1 MRLPWPH
8 FPKAAKM
15 PLPPVCFT
23 AMLSAAVAVRRNG
36 MRALH
41 LFFFTLACAF
51 FFSSPA
57 AGAVADGDAR
67 LLKIVALSR
76 HGVRSPTQDVKTLSA
91 WSARLWPHWPVE
103 RGHLTPRGARLVTAM
118 WADLRGVL
126 LNHGLLPDALCPPP
140 GAVFV
145 RADTDQRTRAT
156 ARALLDGLGP
166 DCAQGYAVAEA
177 RPDPLFHPVKAGLY
191 AFDPAATATDVLN
204 TTGGGLEQLQED
216 FAGPLALIDQ
226 LSAPPSPELCSRFGL
241 SPQCRLSDLPNAVS
255 VSPEGRSVGLA
266 GGLGIASSLAEIFLL
281 EYGQW
286 PGSDAGWGQVDGKTL
301 SQVLPVHSR
310 VFDVVNRTPLVAWAR
325 GSSLLTEMA
334 AALTGMHYDQ
344 RLNAASLVVFV
355 GHDTNIANVGG
366 LLGVNWQAEGYPP
379 NDIPP
384 AGVLFLELW
393 GRGDKREVRVR
404 FYAQPLEA
412 LHAPFD
418 GEYPT
423 LAAAPQLRRDVVSPA
438 QSPDVRSAVQ
448 NGPEASADPR
458 RHAPVAARVSAP
470 PVVGEARFELS
481 DFTQLV
487 RDKTAG
493 APLAPQQVPRL
504 HPVRDAAK

>member
-1 MRLPWPH
+1 
-8 FPKAAKM
+8 
-15 PLPPVCFT
+15 
-23 AMLSAAVAVRRNG
+23 
-36 MRALH
+36 
-41 LFFFTLACAF
+41 
-51 FFSSPA
+51 
-57 AGAVADGDAR
+57 
-67 LLKIVALSR
+67 
-76 HGVRSPTQDVKTLSA
+76 
-91 WSARLWPHWPVE
+91 
-103 RGHLTPRGARLVTAM
+103 
-118 WADLRGVL
+118 
-126 LNHGLLPDALCPPP
+126 
-140 GAVFV
+140 
-145 RADTDQRTRAT
+145 
-156 ARALLDGLGP
+156 
-166 DCAQGYAVAEA
+166 
-177 RPDPLFHPVKAGLY
+177 
-191 AFDPAATATDVLN
+191 
-204 TTGGGLEQLQED
+204 
-216 FAGPLALIDQ
+216 
-226 LSAPPSPELCSRFGL
+226 
-241 SPQCRLSDLPNAVS
+241 VS
-255 VSPEGRSVGLA
+255 VSPEGRSVALV

-325 GSSLLTEMA
+325 GSSLLTEMT
-334 AALTGMHYDQ
+334 AALTGAHYDQ

-355 GHDTNIANVGG
+355 GHDTNIANLGG
-366 LLGVNWQAEGYPP
+366 LLGVNWQAESYPP

-418 GEYPT
+418 GEYSP
-423 LAAAPQLRRDVVSPA
+423 LAAVPALRKDAVSPA
-438 QSPDVRSAVQ
+438 RSPDARSAAQ
-448 NGPEASADPR
+448 NEPEASADPR

-481 DFTQLV
+481 DFTRLV

-504 HPVRDAAK
+504 HLVRDAAE

>member
-1 MRLPWPH
+1 M
-8 FPKAAKM
+8 
-15 PLPPVCFT
+15 
-23 AMLSAAVAVRRNG
+23 
-36 MRALH
+36 
-41 LFFFTLACAF
+41 
-51 FFSSPA
+51 
-57 AGAVADGDAR
+57 
-67 LLKIVALSR
+67 
-76 HGVRSPTQDVKTLSA
+76 
-91 WSARLWPHWPVE
+91 
-103 RGHLTPRGARLVTAM
+103 
-118 WADLRGVL
+118 
-126 LNHGLLPDALCPPP
+126 
-140 GAVFV
+140 
-145 RADTDQRTRAT
+145 
-156 ARALLDGLGP
+156 
-166 DCAQGYAVAEA
+166 
-177 RPDPLFHPVKAGLY
+177 
-191 AFDPAATATDVLN
+191 
-204 TTGGGLEQLQED
+204 
-216 FAGPLALIDQ
+216 
-226 LSAPPSPELCSRFGL
+226 
-241 SPQCRLSDLPNAVS
+241 
-255 VSPEGRSVGLA
+255 
-266 GGLGIASSLAEIFLL
+266 
-281 EYGQW
+281 
-286 PGSDAGWGQVDGKTL
+286 
-301 SQVLPVHSR
+301 VLPVHSR

-404 FYAQPLEA
+404 FDAQPLEA

-448 NGPEASADPR
+448 NGPGKR
-458 RHAPVAARVSAP
+458 RPIRAVTRRVAARVSARRGGRSP
-470 PVVGEARFELS
+470 LELS

-493 APLAPQQVPRL
+493 APLGPQQFPGCIRSGTPRNDSAGKTAFAPSFPDTKRL
-504 HPVRDAAK
+504 RSAPDLRFPGLDKLLLLTYCASHMTVLSTLLFYPHKCGKNHRNKNPVVTGR